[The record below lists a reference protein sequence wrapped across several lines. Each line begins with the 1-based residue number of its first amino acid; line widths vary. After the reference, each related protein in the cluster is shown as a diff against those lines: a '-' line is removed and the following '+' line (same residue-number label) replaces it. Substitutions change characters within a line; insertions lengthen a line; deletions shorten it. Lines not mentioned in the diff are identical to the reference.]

1 LCTAQKLVDFA
12 VAAPILCTA
21 AGPGIVPGRNEEETM
36 AESADKAADSA
47 EKAYA
52 AAAAEAKPAVTE
64 AAKPEPVAAP
74 EPVKA
79 PAASATKTVVAKAAP
94 KKAAIKKKAAPAKVV
109 AKRIKKPTVKTQPAA
124 GKKPVPAKAS
134 LKTPPVA
141 SKPQPTITQLKEKI
155 MATAKTT
162 DFTKPFADAVGELQ
176 SKTKEAYEKG
186 TAYAGEMTDFAKGN
200 VEALVESGKVLSA
213 GMQDMGKA
221 YVGDAKA
228 AYETLTADLKEMA
241 AIKSPTEL
249 FQLQGKIARRNFDSA
264 VAFSSKT
271 GDAML
276 KLYTE
281 AFAPISG
288 RVSLAAEKLSKAA

>member
-1 LCTAQKLVDFA
+1 
-12 VAAPILCTA
+12 
-21 AGPGIVPGRNEEETM
+21 M
-36 AESADKAADSA
+36 AESTDKAADGA

-52 AAAAEAKPAVTE
+52 AAAAEAKPVAAE
-64 AAKPEPVAAP
+64 AAKPEPVAVPA
-74 EPVKA
+74 PVKA
-79 PAASATKTVVAKAAP
+79 PAASAPKTEVAKAAP
-94 KKAAIKKKAAPAKVV
+94 KKVAEKKKAAPKKVV
-109 AKRIKKPTVKTQPAA
+109 AKRIKKPAA
-124 GKKPVPAKAS
+124 KAKPVAGTKSVPAKAS

-141 SKPQPTITQLKEKI
+141 SKPTITQLKEKI

-162 DFTKPFADAVGELQ
+162 TDFTKPFADAVGELQ
-176 SKTKEAYEKG
+176 AKTKDAYEKG

-213 GMQDMGKA
+213 GMQDVGKT
-221 YVGDAKA
+221 YVGEAKA
-228 AYETLTADLKEMA
+228 AYETLTGDLKEMA

-249 FQLQGKIARRNFDSA
+249 FQLQGKIARRNFETM

-271 GDAML
+271 GDTMM
-276 KLYTE
+276 KLYGD

>member
-1 LCTAQKLVDFA
+1 M
-12 VAAPILCTA
+12 
-21 AGPGIVPGRNEEETM
+21 PGRSEEEAM
-36 AESADKAADSA
+36 AESTDKAADGA

-52 AAAAEAKPAVTE
+52 AAAAEAKPVAVE
-64 AAKPEPVAAP
+64 AARPEPVAAP
-74 EPVKA
+74 AQVKA
-79 PAASATKTVVAKAAP
+79 PAAVTPKTVVAKAAP
-94 KKAAIKKKAAPAKVV
+94 KKAAIKKKAATKKVA
-109 AKRIKKPTVKTQPAA
+109 AKRIKKPAAKAKPAA
-124 GKKPVPAKAS
+124 GPKTVPAKAS

-141 SKPQPTITQLKEKI
+141 SKPKPTIIQLKEKI
-155 MATAKTT
+155 MATAKTA

-176 SKTKEAYEKG
+176 AKTKEAYEKG

-213 GMQDMGKA
+213 GMQDVGKT
-221 YVGDAKA
+221 YVGEAKA
-228 AYETLTADLKEMA
+228 AYETLTADMKEMA

-271 GDAML
+271 GDSIL
-276 KLYTE
+276 KLYAD

-288 RVSLAAEKLSKAA
+288 RVSLAAEKISKAA

>member
-1 LCTAQKLVDFA
+1 MAQS
-12 VAAPILCTA
+12 T
-21 AGPGIVPGRNEEETM
+21 
-36 AESADKAADSA
+36 DKAADSA
-47 EKAYA
+47 ENAYA
-52 AAAAEAKPAVTE
+52 AAAAEAPVVPTE
-64 AAKPEPVAAP
+64 AAKPEPAVAP

-79 PAASATKTVVAKAAP
+79 SAASATKTEVTKATP
-94 KKAAIKKKAAPAKVV
+94 KKAAVKKKAAPKMVA
-109 AKRIKKPTVKTQPAA
+109 AKRIKKPAAKAKPAA
-124 GKKPVPAKAS
+124 GTKPVPAKAS
-134 LKTPPVA
+134 LRTPPVA
-141 SKPQPTITQLKEKI
+141 SKPKPTITQLKEKI

-162 DFTKPFADAVGELQ
+162 TDFTKPFADAVGELQ
-176 SKTKEAYEKG
+176 AKTKEAYEKG

-213 GMQDMGKA
+213 GMQDMSKT

-228 AYETLTADLKEMA
+228 AYETLTGGLKEMA
-241 AIKSPTEL
+241 TIKSPTEL

-264 VAFSSKT
+264 VAFSSKA

-288 RVSLAAEKLSKAA
+288 RVSLAAEKISTAA

>member
-1 LCTAQKLVDFA
+1 M
-12 VAAPILCTA
+12 
-21 AGPGIVPGRNEEETM
+21 PGRSEEEAM
-36 AESADKAADSA
+36 AESTDKAADGA

-52 AAAAEAKPAVTE
+52 AAAAEAKPVAAE
-64 AAKPEPVAAP
+64 AARPEPVAAP
-74 EPVKA
+74 AQVKA
-79 PAASATKTVVAKAAP
+79 PAAVTPKTVVAKAAP
-94 KKAAIKKKAAPAKVV
+94 KKAAIKKKAATKKVA
-109 AKRIKKPTVKTQPAA
+109 AKRIKKPAAKAKPAA
-124 GKKPVPAKAS
+124 GPKTVPAKAS

-141 SKPQPTITQLKEKI
+141 SKPKPTIIQLKEKI
-155 MATAKTT
+155 MATAKTA

-176 SKTKEAYEKG
+176 AKTKEAYEKG

-213 GMQDMGKA
+213 GMQDVGKT
-221 YVGDAKA
+221 YVGEAKA
-228 AYETLTADLKEMA
+228 AYETLTADMKEMA

-271 GDAML
+271 GDSIL
-276 KLYTE
+276 KLYAD

-288 RVSLAAEKLSKAA
+288 RVSLAAEKISKAA

>member
-1 LCTAQKLVDFA
+1 M
-12 VAAPILCTA
+12 
-21 AGPGIVPGRNEEETM
+21 PGRSEEEAM
-36 AESADKAADSA
+36 AESTDKAADGA

-52 AAAAEAKPAVTE
+52 AAAAEAKPFAVE

-74 EPVKA
+74 AQVKA
-79 PAASATKTVVAKAAP
+79 PAAVTPKTVVAKAAP
-94 KKAAIKKKAAPAKVV
+94 KKAAIKKKAATKKVA
-109 AKRIKKPTVKTQPAA
+109 AKRIKKPAAKAKPAA
-124 GKKPVPAKAS
+124 GPKTVPAKES

-141 SKPQPTITQLKEKI
+141 SKPKPTIIQLKEKI
-155 MATAKTT
+155 MATAKTA

-176 SKTKEAYEKG
+176 AKTKEAYEQG

-200 VEALVESGKVLSA
+200 VDALVESGKVLSA
-213 GMQDMGKA
+213 GMQDVGKT
-221 YVGDAKA
+221 YVGEAKA
-228 AYETLTADLKEMA
+228 AYETLTADMKEMA

-271 GDAML
+271 GDSIL
-276 KLYTE
+276 KLYAD

-288 RVSLAAEKLSKAA
+288 RVSLAAEKISTAA

>member
-1 LCTAQKLVDFA
+1 M
-12 VAAPILCTA
+12 
-21 AGPGIVPGRNEEETM
+21 PGRSEEEAM
-36 AESADKAADSA
+36 AESTDKAADGA

-52 AAAAEAKPAVTE
+52 AAAAEAKPVAVE
-64 AAKPEPVAAP
+64 AARPEPVAAP
-74 EPVKA
+74 AQVKA
-79 PAASATKTVVAKAAP
+79 PAAVTPKTVVAKAAP
-94 KKAAIKKKAAPAKVV
+94 KKASIKKKAATKKVA
-109 AKRIKKPTVKTQPAA
+109 AKRIKKPAAKAKPAA
-124 GKKPVPAKAS
+124 GPKTVPAKAS

-141 SKPQPTITQLKEKI
+141 SKPKPTIIQLKEKI
-155 MATAKTT
+155 MATAKTA

-176 SKTKEAYEKG
+176 AKTKEAYEKG

-213 GMQDMGKA
+213 GMQDVGKT
-221 YVGDAKA
+221 YVGEAKA

-264 VAFSSKT
+264 LAFSSKT
-271 GDAML
+271 GDSIL
-276 KLYTE
+276 KLYAD

-288 RVSLAAEKLSKAA
+288 RVSLAAEKISKAA

>member
-1 LCTAQKLVDFA
+1 
-12 VAAPILCTA
+12 
-21 AGPGIVPGRNEEETM
+21 M
-36 AESADKAADSA
+36 AESTDKAADGA

-52 AAAAEAKPAVTE
+52 AAAAEAKPVAVE

-74 EPVKA
+74 APVKA
-79 PAASATKTVVAKAAP
+79 PAAVTPKTVVAKAAP
-94 KKAAIKKKAAPAKVV
+94 KKVAIKKKAAAKKAA
-109 AKRIKKPTVKTQPAA
+109 AKRTKKPAAKAKPAA
-124 GKKPVPAKAS
+124 GPKPVPAKAS

-141 SKPQPTITQLKEKI
+141 SKPKPTIIQLKEKI
-155 MATAKTT
+155 MATAKTA

-176 SKTKEAYEKG
+176 AKTKEAYEKG

-213 GMQDMGKA
+213 GMQDVGKT
-221 YVGDAKA
+221 YVGEAKA
-228 AYETLTADLKEMA
+228 AYETLTADMKEMA
-241 AIKSPTEL
+241 AVKSPTEL

-271 GDAML
+271 GDSIL

-288 RVSLAAEKLSKAA
+288 RVSLAAEKISKAA